1 MRDLDN
7 HFGEYVHL
15 KQLPREAEALTTLRK
30 AASCVKPIMRKRGWR
45 VGTLS
50 EFLPEEAN
58 LWGLN
63 INHGQQ
69 INLRLRHAGDSNQF
83 LQFEHVLDTLLH
95 EYVSRT
101 ARSRSPLTATQAMSY
116 CPRSTRRGLS
126 QAMGR
131 IKGRVDLTTN
141 QGLYWGGLLGQRQA
155 GWRQKNPGG

>member
-1 MRDLDN
+1 MRDFDN
-7 HFGEYVHL
+7 HFTEYVHL
-15 KQLPREAEALTTLRK
+15 NQLPRAAEALTTLRK

-95 EYVSRT
+95 EYVF
-101 ARSRSPLTATQAMSY
+101 
-116 CPRSTRRGLS
+116 
-126 QAMGR
+126 
-131 IKGRVDLTTN
+131 
-141 QGLYWGGLLGQRQA
+141 QGHEVLHD
-155 GWRQKNPGG
+155 

>member
-7 HFGEYVHL
+7 HFGDYVHL

-30 AASCVKPIMRKRGWR
+30 AASCVKPIMRKRGWK

-50 EFLPEEAN
+50 EFLPGEAN

-63 INHGQQ
+63 IDHGRQ

-95 EYVSRT
+95 EFV
-101 ARSRSPLTATQAMSY
+101 
-116 CPRSTRRGLS
+116 C
-126 QAMGR
+126 
-131 IKGRVDLTTN
+131 LTTRVPT
-141 QGLYWGGLLGQRQA
+141 QLTRQ
-155 GWRQKNPGG
+155 